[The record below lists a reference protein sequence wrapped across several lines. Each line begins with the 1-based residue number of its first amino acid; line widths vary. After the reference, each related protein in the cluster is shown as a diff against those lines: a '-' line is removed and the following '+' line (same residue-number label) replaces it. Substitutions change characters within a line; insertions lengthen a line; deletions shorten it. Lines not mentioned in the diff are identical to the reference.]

1 MTTATTDVAVLFA
14 DITNSMGLF
23 LRAGDLV
30 ARNVENEWLSQV
42 RRLLPPF
49 GGRFVKAVGDEAMCV
64 FPSAD
69 DGVLAATEIQTLV
82 RNQSF
87 CDYRLRL
94 HIGVHCGP
102 VVEEDGDI
110 FGDTVNVA
118 SYLCAAAVSE
128 QILIADATY
137 SRLSAALR
145 AYSRPIF
152 RTRLKAHPEETV
164 LYQVLWKT
172 DDLDVT
178 RNFFAEG
185 AGNKFIPAET
195 GGLLLKC
202 GEMTIHMNH
211 RKNIVVIGRDST
223 CDLVIN
229 DSLVSRR
236 HAQITLLHG
245 DFYLVDESVN
255 GTFVTLEDGEEIEIV
270 RSDFLLEGSGR
281 ISPGRSCKDNPG
293 GVIEFVRDR
302 RSLYRP

>member
-1 MTTATTDVAVLFA
+1 MTTATKEVAVLFA

-42 RRLLPPF
+42 RQLLPRF
-49 GGRFVKAVGDEAMCV
+49 GGRFVKAVGDEAMCM

-102 VVEEDGDI
+102 VVEENGDI
-110 FGDTVNVA
+110 FGDTVNIA

-128 QILIADATY
+128 QILIADPTY

-172 DDLDVT
+172 DDLYAT

-185 AGNKFIPAET
+185 LGDKFIPAET

-202 GEMTIHMNH
+202 GDMTIHMNH
-211 RKNIVVIGRDST
+211 RKNLVVIGRDST

-229 DSLVSRR
+229 ASSVSRR
-236 HAQITLLHG
+236 HAHITLLRG
-245 DFYLVDESVN
+245 DFYLVDESIN
-255 GTFVTLEDGEEIEIV
+255 GTFVTPEHGEEIEIV

-281 ISPGRSCKDNPG
+281 ISPGRSWRDNPG
-293 GVIEFVRDR
+293 GVIEFSRDR